1 MTSSQR
7 CLTWLGSIFY
17 HGMAL
22 SVAALFVV
30 PLLWLVAGSLRM
42 PGLPPPVTVEWL
54 PQPIAWSNYSTIF
67 QIVPLAGYIRSSLW
81 VGCLAVTIT
90 LISASWAG
98 FAIAQL
104 PAGARQRLVLLAVI
118 LMMAPSTAMWLARFI
133 IFKELGLIDSYA
145 ALVAP
150 AVMGTSASFVLLF
163 YWTYR
168 RVPLELFESAR
179 LDGAGAVLI
188 WWRLGLPL
196 AQATVVAVGIL
207 TFIHYWSDFI
217 DPLLYL
223 KSEQRYTLAIGLRM
237 LQQLDLTN
245 WSLLMAGATVMTVP
259 VVIGYFA
266 VQRFAWM
273 EGRLAGLVR

>member
-1 MTSSQR
+1 MTSSQTR
-7 CLTWLGSIFY
+7 RWLSNLLY
-17 HGMAL
+17 HGVAVSL
-22 SVAALFVV
+22 AALFVV
-30 PLLWLVAGSLRM
+30 PLLWLLAGSLRL
-42 PGLPPPVTVEWL
+42 PGLPPPVTMEWL
-54 PQPIAWSNYSTIF
+54 PQPIAWSNYRTIF

-81 VGCLAVTIT
+81 VGFLGVTIT
-90 LISASWAG
+90 LISASWTG

-104 PAGARQRLVLLAVI
+104 PTGARQWLVLLAVS
-118 LMMAPSTAMWLARFI
+118 LMMAPSTAMWLARFV

-150 AVMGTSASFVLLF
+150 AIMGTSASFVLLF

-179 LDGAGAVLI
+179 LDGAGALLI

-223 KSEQRYTLAIGLRM
+223 KSEKRYTLAIGLRM